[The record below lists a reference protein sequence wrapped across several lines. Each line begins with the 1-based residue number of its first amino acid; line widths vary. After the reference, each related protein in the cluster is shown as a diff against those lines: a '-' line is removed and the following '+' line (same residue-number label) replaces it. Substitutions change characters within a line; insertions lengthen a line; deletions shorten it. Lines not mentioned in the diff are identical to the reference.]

1 MTVVALVAALVV
13 AALVVGGAGFFLRH
27 RLVVAT
33 TREGP
38 QREMA
43 NRVFLA
49 ATLVVIG
56 AIVVSFAARSSDLAA
71 RLRSLNVLL
80 AVVLY
85 LLVALVVLEV
95 PRLAARG
102 VAARRSARDPNAGL
116 DPDRRLALA
125 RLAAGGAG
133 VAAVGAT
140 AFGLRQATQAIPPKH
155 VTIELDR
162 LPDGFDGLRLALLA
176 DVHLTRGLRERGFMA
191 EVVDTVNREGVD
203 IGLVVGDLVDG
214 SVDDLRDAASPLA
227 DLVAPMGRF
236 FATGNHE
243 YYSGVDEWV
252 AHLPTLGWTVL
263 RNERTE
269 LRRRGAVID
278 LVGLDDVDGERHGA
292 GPDLDAAFGG
302 RDGDRLALVLAHQ
315 PILAADVAA
324 RGGDL
329 VLSGH
334 THGGQLWPLGPLVR
348 AQQGHLAGLSREG
361 DTVVYVT
368 RGVGTWGPPVR
379 VAAPPEVTI
388 ITLRSVPARRSGA

>member
-1 MTVVALVAALVV
+1 MTVVLVLAALLVAV
-13 AALVVGGAGFFLRH
+13 AVVGGAGAFLRH
-27 RLVVAT
+27 RLVVTT
-33 TREGP
+33 TREGR
-38 QREMA
+38 QRRWA
-43 NRVFLA
+43 NRVFVGVTA
-49 ATLVVIG
+49 AVVVVL
-56 AIVVSFAARSSDLAA
+56 VVSFAARSSDLAA
-71 RLRSLNVLL
+71 RLRSANVLL
-80 AVVLY
+80 AVALY
-85 LLVALVVLEV
+85 LLVALLVLEV
-95 PRLAARG
+95 PRLAARVVATRR
-102 VAARRSARDPNAGL
+102 VAAGGAEA

-140 AFGLRQATQAIPPKH
+140 VFGHRQATRSIPPKH
-155 VTIELDR
+155 VTIELAR
-162 LPDGFDGLRLALLA
+162 LPEGFDGLRLALLA

-227 DLVAPMGRF
+227 DLVAPTGRF

-269 LRRRGAVID
+269 LRRGGAVID

-292 GPDLDAAFGG
+292 GPDLDAAFRG
-302 RDGDRLALVLAHQ
+302 RDDERLALVLAHQ
-315 PILAADVAA
+315 PVLAPDVAA

-334 THGGQLWPLGPLVR
+334 THGGQLWPLGPLVQ

-361 DTVVYVT
+361 DAVVYVT

>member
-1 MTVVALVAALVV
+1 MTVVVLLVGLVV
-13 AALVVGGAGFFLRH
+13 ALGVVGGAGVYLRH
-27 RLVVAT
+27 RLVLAT
-33 TREGP
+33 TREGA
-38 QREMA
+38 QRA
-43 NRVFLA
+43 WADRAFLA
-49 ATLVVIG
+49 GVVVLVG
-56 AIVVSFAARSSDLAA
+56 SLVVSFAARSSDVAA
-71 RLRSLNVLL
+71 RLRTANVAL

-85 LLVALVVLEV
+85 LVLALVVLER
-95 PRLAARG
+95 PRFVAGR
-102 VAARRSARDPNAGL
+102 VAARRGGEP

-140 AFGLRQATQAIPPKH
+140 AFGYRQATRSIPPKH
-155 VTIELDR
+155 VAIELDR
-162 LPDGFDGLRLALLA
+162 LPEAFDGVRLALLA
-176 DVHLTRGLRERGFMA
+176 DIHLTLGLREQGFMA
-191 EVVDTVNREGVD
+191 EVVQTVNREGVD
-203 IGLVVGDLVDG
+203 LAFVVGDLVDG
-214 SVDDLRDAASPLA
+214 SVDDLRAAAAPLA
-227 DLVAPMGRF
+227 DLEAPLGRF

-269 LRRRGAVID
+269 LRRGGAVVD

-292 GPDLDAAFGG
+292 GPDLDAAFAD
-302 RDGDRLALVLAHQ
+302 RDPDRCALVLAHQ
-315 PILAADVAA
+315 PVLAPDVAA

-334 THGGQLWPLGPLVR
+334 THGGQLWPLGPLVQ
-348 AQQGHLAGLSREG
+348 AQQGHLAGVSREG
-361 DTVVYVT
+361 DAVVYVT

-388 ITLRSVPARRSGA
+388 ITLRARGRRRA

>member
-1 MTVVALVAALVV
+1 
-13 AALVVGGAGFFLRH
+13 
-27 RLVVAT
+27 
-33 TREGP
+33 
-38 QREMA
+38 
-43 NRVFLA
+43 
-49 ATLVVIG
+49 
-56 AIVVSFAARSSDLAA
+56 
-71 RLRSLNVLL
+71 
-80 AVVLY
+80 VVLY
-85 LLVALVVLEV
+85 LLVVLAVLEI
-95 PRLAARG
+95 PR
-102 VAARRSARDPNAGL
+102 VAARVVASRRLAGGGPAP

-140 AFGLRQATQAIPPKH
+140 AFGHRQATGSIPPKH
-155 VTIELDR
+155 VTIALAR
-162 LPDGFDGLRLALLA
+162 LPEEFDGVRLALLA

-203 IGLVVGDLVDG
+203 VGLVVGDLVDG
-214 SVDDLRDAASPLA
+214 SVDDLRDAAAPLA
-227 DLVAPMGRF
+227 ELDAPMGRF

-269 LRRRGAVID
+269 LRRGDAVID

-292 GPDLDAAFGG
+292 GPDPDAAFRG
-302 RDGDRLALVLAHQ
+302 RDPDRFALVLAHQ
-315 PILAADVAA
+315 PVLAADVAA

-388 ITLRSVPARRSGA
+388 ITLRSGA

>member
-1 MTVVALVAALVV
+1 MTVVVVVLVLVAAI
-13 AALVVGGAGFFLRH
+13 AVVGGAGVLLRH
-27 RLVVAT
+27 RLVVTT
-33 TREGP
+33 TRPGR
-38 QREMA
+38 QRELA

-49 ATLVVIG
+49 AALLVLG
-56 AIVVSFAARSSDLAA
+56 SFVVSFAARSSDLAA

-85 LLVALVVLEV
+85 LVVALLVLEV
-95 PRLAARG
+95 PRLVARAAASR
-102 VAARRSARDPNAGL
+102 RDPVGEP

-125 RLAAGGAG
+125 RIAAGGAG
-133 VAAVGAT
+133 AAAVGAT
-140 AFGLRQATQAIPPKH
+140 AFGFRQANRPIPPKH
-155 VTIELDR
+155 VTIELRR
-162 LPDGFDGLRLALLA
+162 LPPAFDGLRLALLA
-176 DVHLTRGLRERGFMA
+176 DVHLTRGLREHGFMA

-214 SVDDLRDAASPLA
+214 SVDDLRHAAAPLA
-227 DLVAPMGRF
+227 DLEAPLGRF

-269 LRRRGAVID
+269 LRRGGAVID

-302 RDGDRLALVLAHQ
+302 RDADRLALVLAHQ
-315 PILAADVAA
+315 PVLAPDVAA
-324 RGGDL
+324 RGADL

-334 THGGQLWPLGPLVR
+334 THGGQLWPLGPLVQ
-348 AQQGHLAGLSREG
+348 AQQGHLAGLAREG
-361 DTVVYVT
+361 DALVYVT